1 MKILLI
7 KPPLSRNLLTMYK
20 AEPLELEYLASAVME
35 HEVEILDMRIDNNL
49 AKKLEQHK
57 PDFVGITAHT
67 CEVNVATDVLKEVK
81 KFNSNITTAVGG
93 SHATF
98 APFDLSFPFVD
109 VLFLG
114 ISDFSFKEYINTREE
129 GGDVRIVN
137 NIALQNENDF
147 YFTEQTDVDVNL
159 DLIPQPARHL
169 TRHYRKKYRDQM
181 RRKFA
186 LVLTSRG
193 CPFRC
198 TFCASWKIMK
208 GKCIARNP
216 ESIVEELANLHDDV
230 ERVHFADDNTL
241 YDVRKAWQLSELIK
255 ERKIKK
261 KFTMHARTDTIVKHP
276 DLIENF
282 REAGLECITV
292 GIESF
297 KNSELDL
304 LNKKTSVPMNNE
316 AIRILQKLG
325 ISIAAHIIVN
335 PNYSEED
342 FKRLYKYVCDMDLF
356 RPAFPILTP
365 LPGTELYFDNSDRF
379 VIKNYDFFD
388 LAHSVFPT
396 KLNRREFYRRFSK
409 LYTKSYSFHRYFKSR
424 FKDLRSLFI
433 KSADNIPSHTDRLSL
448 FRLALT
454 SVFALPKYF
463 RVKKIYKSEP
473 LI

>member
-7 KPPLSRNLLTMYK
+7 KPPLSRNLITMYK
-20 AEPLELEYLASAVME
+20 AEPLELEYLASAVKE
-35 HEVEILDMRIDNNL
+35 HEVEILDMRIDNDL
-49 AKKLEQHK
+49 AKKLEQFK
-57 PDFVGITAHT
+57 PDFVGITAYT
-67 CEVNVATDVLKEVK
+67 CEVNVATAVLKEVK

-93 SHATF
+93 HHATF
-98 APFDLSFPFVD
+98 APFDLSLPFVD

-114 ISDFSFKEYINTREE
+114 ISDFSFKEYIHTMEE
-129 GGDVRIVN
+129 EGDVRSVN
-137 NIALQNENDF
+137 NIALQNENEF
-147 YFTEQTDVDVNL
+147 YFTEQSNVDVNL

-198 TFCASWKIMK
+198 TFCACWKIMN
-208 GKCIARNP
+208 GKCAARNP
-216 ESIVEELANLHDDV
+216 ESIVEELASLHDDV
-230 ERVHFADDNTL
+230 ELVHFADDNTL
-241 YDVRKAWQLSELIK
+241 YNIRKAWQLGELIK

-261 KFTMHARTDTIVKHP
+261 KFAMYARTDTIVKHP

-282 REAGLECITV
+282 REAGLERITV

-297 KNSELDL
+297 KDSELAL
-304 LNKKTSVPMNNE
+304 LNKKTSVRINNE

-325 ISIAAHIIVN
+325 ISIASHIMVN
-335 PNYSEED
+335 PDYSEED
-342 FKRLYKYVCDMDLF
+342 FKRLYKYVCDMNLF

-365 LPGTELYFDNSDRF
+365 LPGTELYIDNYDRF

-388 LAHSVFPT
+388 FAHSIFPT

-409 LYTKSYSFHRYFKSR
+409 LYTKSYSFHRYFRSR

-433 KSADNIPSHTDRLSL
+433 KSVDNIPSHTDRLSL

-454 SVFALPKYF
+454 SVFALPTYF
-463 RVKKIYKSEP
+463 RLKKTYKSEP